1 MNDQTLIGI
10 YTLTLMGVMLLF
22 LFCLVVYPEGS
33 FRELYSTPI
42 KLPLKVLNLITLDMY
57 LNVFK

>member
-22 LFCLVVYPEGS
+22 LFCLVVLSGRNYDDSVVMAFVYRSIFMFIMGYTVS
-33 FRELYSTPI
+33 L
-42 KLPLKVLNLITLDMY
+42 LV
-57 LNVFK
+57 